1 MKTGNHT
8 AIRSIIIVAFV
19 LLTSKLISQTKIGK
33 ETTVV
38 NLDTVQVYFKAPE
51 FNQFVSEIISDDN
64 FRYRK
69 TLRNAKELDRYY
81 LLGDVTISQANL
93 LKEFKKA
100 ARKSDNADGFL
111 SYFQTRDMNFID
123 LIDWYDLERLYSVI
137 RQTTF
142 NGFIDDW
149 QRYY

>member
-1 MKTGNHT
+1 MKTISRT
-8 AIRSIIIVAFV
+8 AFKIFIISAFFF
-19 LLTSKLISQTKIGK
+19 LTSNGFSQTNLTP

-38 NLDTVQVYFKAPE
+38 DLDTVQVYFKASE